1 MKNNIEKIVL
11 ANTLGL
17 VIIIAFLFY
26 SHFNS
31 TKKIVYVN
39 SMELFEQFKM
49 TKELKR
55 TGEKQFN
62 EQKTVVEGL
71 YNQLQDSSIT
81 EDQKKV
87 IMQEFM
93 QRKEALE
100 AFNQNFAIEESAK
113 IWKRISSYIKEYA
126 QQNSYDIILGAD
138 QNQTVLYANEQQN
151 LTKEVLRF
159 INSKY
164 EGKILK

>member
-1 MKNNIEKIVL
+1 MKNNIEKIVI
-11 ANTLGL
+11 ANLLGL
-17 VIIIAFLFY
+17 VIVAGILIY
-26 SHFNS
+26 SQFSPKN
-31 TKKIVYVN
+31 KIVYVN

-62 EQKTVVEGL
+62 EQKIVVEGL

-100 AFNQNFAIEESAK
+100 AFNQNFATEESAK

-126 QQNSYDIILGAD
+126 EQNAYDIILGSD
-138 QNQTVLYANEQQN
+138 QNQTVLYSNEQHN
-151 LTKEVLRF
+151 ITKEVLVF
-159 INSKY
+159 INTKY
-164 EGKILK
+164 EGKNFK

>member
-1 MKNNIEKIVL
+1 MKNNIEKIVIVNL
-11 ANTLGL
+11 LGL
-17 VIIIAFLFY
+17 VIVAGILIY
-26 SHFNS
+26 SQFSSKN
-31 TKKIVYVN
+31 KIVYVN

-81 EDQKKV
+81 EDQKK
-87 IMQEFM
+87 ILMQEFV
-93 QRKEALE
+93 QKKQELE
-100 AFNQNFAIEESAK
+100 AFNQNFALEESTK

-126 QQNSYDIILGAD
+126 EQNAYDIILGSD
-138 QNQTVLYANEQQN
+138 QNQTVLYSNEQQN
-151 LTKEVLRF
+151 ITKEVLVF
-159 INSKY
+159 INAKY
-164 EGKILK
+164 EGKNFK